1 MSNSAPDTAPNLL
14 HVSTPPHIRQSESV
28 PSMMLSVII
37 ALVPALAASVV
48 FFGGYA
54 LVVVGVCVAAAA
66 GSETLLC
73 YLFRK
78 PVTAGDLSAVLTGL
92 LLGLTLPPRLPLWMA
107 AAGSVFAIVVVKMA
121 FGGLGHNIINPAL
134 AGRAFLMVSFPA
146 AMSSWIPPAHGT
158 LCGLQRGLDGI
169 TAATPL
175 VYFKS
180 AMASGIFN
188 SLDFQDALPGLFFGN
203 VGGSLGATSAAAICA
218 GAIFL
223 FYRGIIRFRTPFFFI
238 ATVFLLSWIFSGTG
252 DIFSA
257 DSLIAALYQVLCGGM
272 MLGAF
277 FFAADPVTSPMSPFG
292 RILFGTGCGAL
303 TFLMRKFGGYPD
315 GVCWAILLMNLTV
328 PVIDRYTRPRRF
340 GEVKKRGT
348 GA

>member
-1 MSNSAPDTAPNLL
+1 MTDSAPDITPSPL
-14 HVSTPPHIRQSESV
+14 HVSVPPHIRQSESV
-28 PSMMLSVII
+28 PSIMLSVIL

-54 LVVVGVCVAAAA
+54 LLLVAVCVAASA
-66 GSETLLC
+66 GSEALLC
-73 YLFRK
+73 LLFRK
-78 PVTAGDLSAVLTGL
+78 PVTSGDLSAVLTGL

-107 AAGSVFAIVVVKMA
+107 AAGSVFAIALVKIA
-121 FGGLGHNIINPAL
+121 FGGLGRNIVNPAL

-169 TAATPL
+169 SAATPL

-203 VGGSLGATSAAAICA
+203 VGGSLGATSAAAICI
-218 GAIFL
+218 GAVFL

-238 ATVFLLSWIFSGTG
+238 ATVFLLSWIFSGAG

-292 RILFGTGCGAL
+292 RIIFGIGCGMI
-303 TFLMRKFGGYPD
+303 TFIIRKFVGYPD
-315 GVCWAILLMNLTV
+315 GVCWAILLMNLTA
-328 PVIDRYTRPRRF
+328 PILDRYTRPRYF
-340 GEVKKRGT
+340 GQVKKHG
-348 GA
+348 